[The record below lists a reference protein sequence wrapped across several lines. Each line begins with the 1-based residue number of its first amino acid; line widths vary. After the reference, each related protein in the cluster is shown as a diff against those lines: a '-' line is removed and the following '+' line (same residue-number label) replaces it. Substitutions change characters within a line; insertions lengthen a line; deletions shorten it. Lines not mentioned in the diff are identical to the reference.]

1 MMVVGSKRI
10 KLCKTRHFVWMEVF
24 GILVASEYKKSNLV
38 SAFSF
43 FLLLCS
49 LITFIKLQVI
59 FADSLLEVAGFHGA
73 EETDMWTYAWTDVS
87 M

>member
-1 MMVVGSKRI
+1 MQDTTLCLDGSVWYLSSLGVQEI
-10 KLCKTRHFVWMEVF
+10 KS
-24 GILVASEYKKSNLV
+24 G
-38 SAFSF
+38 FSF

-59 FADSLLEVAGFHGA
+59 FADSLLEVAGFHGG